1 VTVSSCLATRYG
13 AHTVRTRTFL
23 AQLLPVLETVFG
35 NELSTMIIISTAVH
49 LNAHGQDHL
58 TVIFDTRCTA
68 GVSW

>member
-1 VTVSSCLATRYG
+1 
-13 AHTVRTRTFL
+13 VRTRTFL
-23 AQLLPVLETVFG
+23 AQLLPVLATVFG